1 MSVIAFASEET
12 HDSHARLPKDFFDK
26 APPRTISPKKLAAN
40 RANALKSTGPR
51 TRQGKQRSSQNA
63 TTHALTAAAIG
74 NYKQDPTYD
83 TIRHELYKQLRPTS
97 PTQYF
102 LVDELA
108 LIVFKLD
115 LLFPQAE
122 HQIMNTPL
130 GSTEPTTPPTPDPK
144 ASAPDPRL
152 AAPVIA
158 AHLLQNQ

>member
-12 HDSHARLPKDFFDK
+12 HDSHARLPKDFFEQ
-26 APPRTISPKKLAAN
+26 APKPGISPKKLAAN

-51 TRQGKQRSSQNA
+51 TREGKQRSAQNA
-63 TTHALTAAAIG
+63 TTHALTSSTIG
-74 NYKQDPTYD
+74 NYKLDPTYD
-83 TIRHELYKQLRPTS
+83 TIRHELYKELRPNS

-130 GSTEPTTPPTPDPK
+130 GSTEPPSPRPNPK
-144 ASAPDPRL
+144 P
-152 AAPVIA
+152 
-158 AHLLQNQ
+158 